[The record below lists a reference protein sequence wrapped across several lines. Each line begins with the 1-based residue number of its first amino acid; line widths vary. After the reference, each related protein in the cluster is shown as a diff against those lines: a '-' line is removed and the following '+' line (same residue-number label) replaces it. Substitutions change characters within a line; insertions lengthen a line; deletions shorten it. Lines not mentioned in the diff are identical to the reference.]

1 MALNTVR
8 ASIPPA
14 IGSGKLWLLQFFG
27 SAVLVLLAIAFL
39 QVPESNVLE
48 LILQM
53 LIVVVLLAIFLILQ
67 GGTLAYMRDRHAGKP
82 AVGSAMKSAAHHVF
96 VLLVVL
102 VIFLGIWW
110 LFGNLDIYQYQ
121 FPAYLRSK
129 FPAGMRAHI
138 SEDFLTNAYEWF
150 MNTLLWLIVPALV
163 LPFAAVA
170 SQQGYHTFGRAG
182 LQAFKRAIKD
192 WQYWLVLAVAAILGV
207 WLTGTIMD
215 WHLGQGSLTAETWSL
230 GFRMLL
236 AYLLGIFAWLLAASV
251 TGRSTQEATPQ

>member
-14 IGSGKLWLLQFFG
+14 VTSGKLWLLQFFG
-27 SAVLVLLAIAFL
+27 NAVLFLLALAFL

-53 LIVVVLLAIFLILQ
+53 LIVVVLLAIFLVLQ
-67 GGTLAYMRDRHAGKP
+67 GGTLAFMRDRHAGKP
-82 AVGSAMKSAAHHVF
+82 AVGSALKSAAHHVF
-96 VLLVVL
+96 VLFVVFLV
-102 VIFLGIWW
+102 FLGIWW
-110 LFGNLDIYQYQ
+110 LFGMLNDYQYQ
-121 FPAYLRSK
+121 FPEYLRSK

-138 SEDFLTNAYEWF
+138 SEEFMTSAYGWF
-150 MNTLLWLIVPALV
+150 MGLLLWVVVPALV

-182 LQAFKRAIKD
+182 FGAFKRAIKD

-207 WLTGTIMD
+207 WLTGTMMD

-230 GFRMLL
+230 GFRLLL
-236 AYLLGIFAWLLAASV
+236 AYLLGIFGWLLAASV
-251 TGRSTQEATPQ
+251 TGRCTQEAK